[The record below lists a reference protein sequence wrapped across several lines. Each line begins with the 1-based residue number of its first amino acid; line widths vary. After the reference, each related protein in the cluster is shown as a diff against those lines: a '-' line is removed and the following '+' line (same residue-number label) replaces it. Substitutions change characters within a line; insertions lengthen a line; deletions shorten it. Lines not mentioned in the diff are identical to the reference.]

1 MENKINYFEK
11 KKVDVDSIKEDYKEF
26 IKNNKSLSATQQ
38 TFRSENVFTEEIN
51 KNALSSNDDKIMWSI
66 GSIETQAYKTSK
78 DLVRD

>member
-11 KKVDVDSIKEDYKEF
+11 KKVDVDSVKEDYKEF

-66 GSIETQAYKTSK
+66 GSIET
-78 DLVRD
+78 

>member
-38 TFRSENVFTEEIN
+38 IFRSENVFTEEIN
-51 KNALSSNDDKIMWSI
+51 KNA
-66 GSIETQAYKTSK
+66 
-78 DLVRD
+78 

>member
-26 IKNNKSLSATQQ
+26 IKNNKSLSVTQQ

-66 GSIETQAYKTSK
+66 GSIET
-78 DLVRD
+78 

>member
-11 KKVDVDSIKEDYKEF
+11 KKVDGDSIKEDYKEF

-66 GSIETQAYKTSK
+66 GSIET
-78 DLVRD
+78 

>member
-1 MENKINYFEK
+1 MENKINYLEK

-66 GSIETQAYKTSK
+66 GSIET
-78 DLVRD
+78 

>member
-51 KNALSSNDDKIMWSI
+51 KNALSSNDDKIM
-66 GSIETQAYKTSK
+66 
-78 DLVRD
+78 

>member
-11 KKVDVDSIKEDYKEF
+11 KKDDEDSIKEDYKEF

-66 GSIETQAYKTSK
+66 GSIET
-78 DLVRD
+78 

>member
-66 GSIETQAYKTSK
+66 GSIET
-78 DLVRD
+78 